1 MRSKGLT
8 DFVDLDDPDANLF
21 CVVQKDDSGQRI
33 CGLTKPQANR
43 RRKPASIAPE
53 KQ

>member
-21 CVVQKDDSGQRI
+21 CVVQKDDSG
-33 CGLTKPQANR
+33 
-43 RRKPASIAPE
+43 
-53 KQ
+53 